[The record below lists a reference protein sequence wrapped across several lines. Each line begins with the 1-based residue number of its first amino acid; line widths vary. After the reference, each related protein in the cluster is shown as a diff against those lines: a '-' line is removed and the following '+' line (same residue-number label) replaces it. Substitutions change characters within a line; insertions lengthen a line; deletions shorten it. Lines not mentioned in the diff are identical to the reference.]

1 MSELPRY
8 YTKLVII
15 LQGPALTMPQ
25 PGRTIKKYSL
35 NETNFMAEVIITS
48 ENFEQEVLKSPVP
61 VLVDF
66 WAEWCGPCRVVG
78 PVIAQLAEKYEG
90 KFKVGKVNV
99 DEQGDLAQK
108 YQILSIPTLKFFK
121 GGTEVDEIVGAAPA
135 TTIEATISK
144 HLTAAPE
151 ATAA

>member
-1 MSELPRY
+1 
-8 YTKLVII
+8 
-15 LQGPALTMPQ
+15 
-25 PGRTIKKYSL
+25 
-35 NETNFMAEVIITS
+35 MAEVIITN

-66 WAEWCGPCRVVG
+66 WAEWCGPCKVIG

-99 DEQGDLAQK
+99 DEQSDLAQK

-121 GGTEVDEIVGAAPA
+121 DGVEVDEIVGAAPA

-144 HLTAAPE
+144 YLTAPE
-151 ATAA
+151 TAAV

>member
-1 MSELPRY
+1 
-8 YTKLVII
+8 
-15 LQGPALTMPQ
+15 MPE

-66 WAEWCGPCRVVG
+66 WAEWCGPCKVIG
-78 PVIAQLAEKYEG
+78 PVIAQLAEKYAG

-99 DEQGDLAQK
+99 DEQSELAEK
-108 YQILSIPTLKFFK
+108 YQILSIPTLKFFSN
-121 GGTEVDEIVGAAPA
+121 GSEVGEIVGAAPA
-135 TTIEATISK
+135 TTIEAEIAK
-144 HLTAAPE
+144 HITPAQ
-151 ATAA
+151 